1 MSVIKY
7 TIKSSSTKEVEGLQ
21 NSFLTQH
28 NFNQL
33 SFQRFN
39 EIKQAKI
46 ITK

>member
-7 TIKSSSTKEVEGLQ
+7 TIKSSTKEVEGLQ

-33 SFQRFN
+33 SLQRFN